1 MVIQE
6 GALKDVPLTLAPLP
20 PVAPTINL
28 PATSQLVGPVSSYL
42 LIPVT
47 FSPGMPNQTNVSWT
61 RGGQTLSPD
70 TDPRLTLHDNGS
82 LAINDLQADDRG
94 TYRVTVANTGGSD
107 FHEFEVRVNCEL
119 GGGDILL

>member
-1 MVIQE
+1 M
-6 GALKDVPLTLAPLP
+6 
-20 PVAPTINL
+20 
-28 PATSQLVGPVSSYL
+28 
-42 LIPVT
+42 
-47 FSPGMPNQTNVSWT
+47 

-119 GGGDILL
+119 GSGGRLTIVQGFRPKSESVDSGQK